1 MGLSDGYSHF
11 SIDLKRIGFNK
22 ENTCSYTIEYYAK
35 PKDLSMVSQVT
46 VTNTFALNGT
56 VKKGNDT
63 FTSNFDRGEFFF

>member
-1 MGLSDGYSHF
+1 
-11 SIDLKRIGFNK
+11 
-22 ENTCSYTIEYYAK
+22 
-35 PKDLSMVSQVT
+35 MVSQVT